1 MELELI
7 IGSDIITSYKR
18 LAYKPWYAIAEFVD
32 NSTQSYFNN
41 RDILNQIFSQKQ
53 EILSVA
59 IVYEQDQDLLRISD
73 NAMGMSYEDLRN
85 SLHIARRPDNTHGRS
100 KYGMG
105 LKTAACWI
113 GNTWT
118 IKTKKLGEAVE
129 HSVLIDVEKLALQ
142 NGNKL
147 SYSFVSGK
155 SQDEHYT
162 IIEITNHNQKFQGRT
177 IGKIKE
183 YLSSI
188 YRQDLRNKILNLSW
202 HGLPLTWKEPELLKA
217 FNGSIYK
224 KNFDFV
230 VDYKKVDGWVGILES
245 GSRSN
250 AGFSI
255 IQYGRVIKG
264 WPDSWRPSTLYGDQP
279 QGSNDLINQRLV
291 GEINLNGFE
300 VSHTKDDI
308 LWQRD
313 QEEKV
318 EEELLKASKDYRD
331 FAKNYRKRKDD
342 SRGPSEADTKIALDE
357 FKKELLSPE
366 VLDHISLEP
375 VPTQDIVD
383 EVIDRILK
391 SVAEKRRETFRAEI
405 GDVVVKLYINPDMSP
420 NDPYVTVEA
429 TQASEVIVIV
439 NTLHPHWLQ
448 LKGSDGVLNYLRH
461 CTYDAIA
468 EWKVRRKTAKIHP
481 DTIKLIK
488 DQFLRLSLEIE
499 EQEESNDANQSD

>member
-1 MELELI
+1 MEIALI

-32 NSTQSYFNN
+32 NSTQSYINN
-41 RDILNQIFSQKQ
+41 RDILNKIFAQKK
-53 EILSVA
+53 ETLSVA
-59 IVYEQDQDLLRISD
+59 IVYEPDHDLLRISD
-73 NAMGMSYEDLRN
+73 NAMGMSYEDLKN
-85 SLHIARRPDNTHGRS
+85 ALHIARRPDNTHGRS

-113 GNTWT
+113 GNAWS
-118 IKTKKLGEAVE
+118 IRTKKLGETVE
-129 HSVLIDVEKLALQ
+129 HTVSIDVEKVALQ
-142 NGNKL
+142 NENKL
-147 SYSFVSGK
+147 FYSVVSGK

-188 YRQDLRNKILNLSW
+188 YRQDLRDKILKLLW
-202 HGLPLTWKEPELLKA
+202 HGTPLVWKDRELLKA
-217 FNGSIYK
+217 IDGSTYK
-224 KNFDFV
+224 KEFEFDV
-230 VDYKKVDGWVGILES
+230 NYKHINGWVGILES
-245 GSRSN
+245 GSRAN

-291 GEINLNGFE
+291 GEINLNNFE

-308 LWQRD
+308 LWQGD

-318 EEELLKASKDYRD
+318 EQELLKACQDYRD
-331 FAKNYRKRKDD
+331 FAKDYRKRKDD
-342 SRGPSEADTKIALDE
+342 SRGPSEADTKVALDE
-357 FKKELLSPE
+357 LKKELLSPE
-366 VLDHISLEP
+366 ILDQISLEP
-375 VPTQDIVD
+375 VPPQNIVD
-383 EVIDRILK
+383 EVINRILQ
-391 SVAEKRRETFRAEI
+391 SVAEKVTETFRVDI
-405 GDVVVKLYINPDMSP
+405 GDLIVKLYINSDMSP
-420 NDPYVTVEA
+420 NDPYITVEA
-429 TQASEVIVIV
+429 TKASEVIVIV
-439 NTLHPHWLQ
+439 NTVHPHWLQ

-488 DQFLRLSLEIE
+488 DQFLRLPLEIE
-499 EQEESNDANQSD
+499 DNEENENT